1 VLEGHSLYPQLRQ
14 WSINLAVLSPQ
25 RGQSTARS
33 VLATSTYRGLLAT
46 ATFGFGFYPVAEAPR
61 RALLPPPIYFFA
73 VTAREVPRTPRLR
86 REFAGTPVIVRAPL
100 TFAGLVLAA
109 LLLSSCG
116 TGGLSPIFPTPVSPN
131 GQDIYNLYIGI
142 SVVAIIVFLGVE
154 ASILWVVLKYRR
166 SRQPVGYVPPQ
177 IHGHNGLEIAWTLAP
192 LVIVL
197 VIVGFSFA
205 ELQRDFQPINN
216 PDMTIVVSA
225 HQFGWEYRYPMDG
238 IVVHQEGTL
247 ARNVTPFVVPT
258 NTLIKLQFDS
268 TDVIHSWWVP
278 AITGKTDAVPGYDN
292 FSWMK
297 IDQPGTW
304 RGECAELCGAG
315 HSTMQ
320 IIVQAMSQSDFDQ
333 WVQQQAAAQQPSAS
347 PSASPS

>member
-1 VLEGHSLYPQLRQ
+1 MLEGHSLYPQLRHM
-14 WSINLAVLSPQ
+14 SMNLAVLNPQ

-33 VLATSTYRGLLAT
+33 GLATSTYRGLLAT

-61 RALLPPPIYFFA
+61 QVPVPPPIYFTA
-73 VTAREVPRTPRLR
+73 VTARL
-86 REFAGTPVIVRAPL
+86 RAPL
-100 TFAGLVLAA
+100 TFAGLALATI
-109 LLLSSCG
+109 LLSSCA

-142 SVVAIIVFLGVE
+142 SVVAIIVFVGVE

-166 SRQPVGYVPPQ
+166 SRQPIGYVPPQ
-177 IHGHNGLEIAWTLAP
+177 IHGHNGLEIAWTVAP

-197 VIVGFSFA
+197 VIVAFSFA
-205 ELQRDFQPINN
+205 ELQRDFQPVAN

-225 HQFGWEYRYPMDG
+225 HQFGWEYRYPMNG

-247 ARNVTPFVVPT
+247 AGDVTPFVVPT

-297 IDQPGTW
+297 IDQPGKW
-304 RGECAELCGAG
+304 RGECAELCGVG

-320 IIVQAMSQSDFDQ
+320 IIVQAMSQSDFNQ